1 MRTEPLSSTEN
12 LVGSVLLGRYRI
24 VRELAK
30 GGMGVVYL
38 ARAEGAVGFV
48 KPVVVKLVLPE
59 HASDERYLGMFVR
72 EAQILSGL
80 RHPSIVDVIEFGEE
94 AGGYV
99 MVLEYVRGYHLGQWS
114 KYLRKKG
121 REIPTEILLLLMID
135 VLEALHK
142 AHSMVHPDG
151 TPMHIVH
158 RDVSPSNILL
168 DDDGRARLLDFGV
181 ARMRGGG
188 VDYQTQ
194 VRSFVGK
201 ITYSAPEMFAGVEAT
216 PQSDIYSCGV
226 VLHEMIFGRNV
237 FSGKN
242 QAATLNLVLNHTPEA
257 VEDLRPG
264 IPAGLDAILR
274 KAMAKNPE
282 DRFESARDFALALR
296 GLQREYESELR
307 AHFAGLLKN
316 DFGEEMAR
324 LLGIESLSARDDAW
338 RRLSLPPAPTDNDQ
352 RTMAVDF
359 EEALG
364 QEVPSAASVPG
375 LGRPRQLTGRN
386 SAVALTPSPSTEH
399 TVRRPTGRTG
409 SHPIPTGRT
418 GAHQAV
424 NMGRSG
430 GYAVPPV
437 MPEPPPMNRVST
449 ETNLQAAP
457 APASG
462 SSKWLFLA
470 LGVVGS
476 LAVVAIALSLTRSQ
490 TPAPSMPPIRVVA
503 ESTPAQAPVVQAQP
517 QEETT
522 TGRTEAP
529 TQPEETTRK
538 PRKPAAATEPDP
550 AGLTKAFRKQQGK
563 IEECFKTHTAGVQG
577 MPRMQLGFDL
587 DASGKI
593 LRVNAEPAGIAST
606 PLGKCLQ
613 DVGKATRFPGQ
624 GQPVSFA
631 IPITASRGAGG

>member
-1 MRTEPLSSTEN
+1 MRSEPLNSTDN

-72 EAQILSGL
+72 EAQILAGL

-94 AGGYV
+94 AGAYV

-121 REIPTEILLLLMID
+121 REIPTEILLLLMTD

-151 TPMHIVH
+151 TSMHIVH

-216 PQSDIYSCGV
+216 PQSDLYSCGV
-226 VLHEMIFGRNV
+226 VLHEMLLGRNV

-242 QAATLNLVLNHTPEA
+242 QAATLNLVLNHTPEP
-257 VEDLRPG
+257 VENLRSG
-264 IPAGLDAILR
+264 IPAGLDNILR

-282 DRFESARDFALALR
+282 ERFGSAHEFALALR
-296 GLQREYESELR
+296 SLQKDYESELR
-307 AHFAGLLKN
+307 ARFATLLKT

-324 LLGIESLSARDDAW
+324 LLGLESLSARDEAW
-338 RRLSLPPAPTDNDQ
+338 RRLSVPPPQ
-352 RTMAVDF
+352 QERTIAVDLDD
-359 EEALG
+359 ALADPNAPQG
-364 QEVPSAASVPG
+364 QPSFA
-375 LGRPRQLTGRN
+375 RPRQPTLRGPGVPEPV
-386 SAVALTPSPSTEH
+386 SASGITE
-399 TVRRPTGRTG
+399 TARR
-409 SHPIPTGRT
+409 RT
-418 GAHQAV
+418 GAHVAAPNV
-424 NMGRSG
+424 RMTGSHAMPPLPSG
-430 GYAVPPV
+430 THGFSARGSVPP
-437 MPEPPPMNRVST
+437 PPPPMGMHTGAHMMATGMHAVPDFEQQRQN
-449 ETNLQAAP
+449 
-457 APASG
+457 
-462 SSKWLFLA
+462 KWVFLA
-470 LGVVGS
+470 LGVVGA
-476 LAVVAIALSLTRSQ
+476 LALVAIVLVFQGRSPE
-490 TPAPSMPPIRVVA
+490 PAASVPPIRVVA
-503 ESTPAQAPVVQAQP
+503 EPTAQAPVVV
-517 QEETT
+517 E
-522 TGRTEAP
+522 
-529 TQPEETTRK
+529 PEEEPAEEAAPEPTRTATPSK
-538 PRKPAAATEPDP
+538 PRKASSEPDP

-563 IEECFKTHTAGVQG
+563 IEACFKQYTSEIQG
-577 MPRMQLGFDL
+577 TPRIQLEFDI

-593 LRVNAEPAGIAST
+593 VKVAATPTAIAST

-613 DVGKATRFPGQ
+613 DVGKQTRFPSQ
-624 GQPVSFA
+624 GQALSFA
-631 IPITASRGAGG
+631 IPITASTTRAGG

>member
-1 MRTEPLSSTEN
+1 MKSEPLNSSDN

-94 AGGYV
+94 AGAYV

-121 REIPTEILLLLMID
+121 RELPTEILLLLMTD

-216 PQSDIYSCGV
+216 PQSDLYSCGV
-226 VLHEMIFGRNV
+226 VLHEMLLGRNV

-242 QAATLNLVLNHTPEA
+242 QAATLNLVLNHTPEP
-257 VEDLRPG
+257 VESLSPN
-264 IPAGLDAILR
+264 IPAGLDNILR
-274 KAMAKNPE
+274 KSMAKNPE
-282 DRFESARDFALALR
+282 ERFGSAHEFALALR
-296 GLQREYESELR
+296 SLQREYESELR
-307 AHFAGLLKN
+307 ARFAIMLKT
-316 DFGEEMAR
+316 DFGEDMAR
-324 LLGIESLSARDDAW
+324 LLGLESLTARDEAW
-338 RRLSLPPAPTDNDQ
+338 RRLSVPPPQ
-352 RTMAVDF
+352 VERTIAVDLDD
-359 EEALG
+359 ALG
-364 QEVPSAASVPG
+364 QDSVAPQSQPG
-375 LGRPRQLTGRN
+375 GRPRSYTLKGPAFAPEPG
-386 SAVALTPSPSTEH
+386 SASGITE
-399 TVRRPTGRTG
+399 TARR
-409 SHPIPTGRT
+409 RT
-418 GAHQAV
+418 GAHAIAPGARMTGAHAIPPLPNGQAYQR
-424 NMGRSG
+424 GSL
-430 GYAVPPV
+430 
-437 MPEPPPMNRVST
+437 PPPPPSFHQTGRMMT
-449 ETNLQAAP
+449 TGMHAAP
-457 APASG
+457 EMGHPPQN
-462 SSKWLFLA
+462 KWLFLA
-470 LGVVGS
+470 LGVVGA
-476 LAVVAIALSLTRSQ
+476 LATVAIIVSFQGRTPE
-490 TPAPSMPPIRVVA
+490 PAPVVPPIRVVA
-503 ESTPAQAPVVQAQP
+503 EQTAPPEPVVVAPEDPVDQAPEP
-517 QEETT
+517 
-522 TGRTEAP
+522 
-529 TQPEETTRK
+529 TTRQTK
-538 PRKPAAATEPDP
+538 VRKATEPDP
-550 AGLTKAFRKQQGK
+550 AGLTKAFRRQQGK
-563 IEECFKTHTAGVQG
+563 IEACFKQFTSQIQG
-577 MPRMQLGFDL
+577 TPQIQLEFDI
-587 DASGKI
+587 DPTGKI
-593 LRVNAEPAGIAST
+593 VKVAASPAALAETA
-606 PLGKCLQ
+606 LGKCLR
-613 DVGKATRFPGQ
+613 DVGKQTRFPGQ
-624 GQPVSFA
+624 GQSVSFA
-631 IPITASRGAGG
+631 IPITASRGATGG